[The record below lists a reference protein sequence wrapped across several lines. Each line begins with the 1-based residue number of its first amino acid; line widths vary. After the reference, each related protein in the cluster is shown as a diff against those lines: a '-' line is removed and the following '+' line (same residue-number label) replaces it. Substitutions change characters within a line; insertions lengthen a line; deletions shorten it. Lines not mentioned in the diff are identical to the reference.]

1 MAGTSRVL
9 IRDCRPTTLRPATTS
24 PCAFVHFGDPGDLVE
39 SSLKDAEEAA
49 GDALDGGDGLD
60 VGIEGGGVRMDDG
73 GR

>member
-24 PCAFVHFGDPGDLVE
+24 PCAFVDFEDPGDLRE
-39 SSLKDAEEAA
+39 QSLKDTEVAA
-49 GDALDGGDGLD
+49 GDALDGGDGLVRRD
-60 VGIEGGGVRMDDG
+60 EGGGVRMDDG